1 MSRYTLKERFIQIL
15 LLIVIIHSMNPTIF
29 APSLHRLDADAKP
42 LGDLLLGPIPSDA
55 QPLIPRWKLEAF
67 EQIHDRIGV
76 KVATGG
82 VGDASLIELG
92 SDFASSVLL
101 SEFIDLGDKGRINHR
116 RFVTRARQ
124 PHHAR
129 EDGTR
134 FEPNEQGHAIRV
146 SS

>member
-1 MSRYTLKERFIQIL
+1 MLANSSTESFHEHYMDIT
-15 LLIVIIHSMNPTIF
+15 T
-29 APSLHRLDADAKP
+29 DAKP

-76 KVATGG
+76 KVTTGG
-82 VGDASLIELG
+82 VGDAGLIELG

-101 SEFIDLGDKGRINHR
+101 GEGIDLGDEGRLNHR
-116 RFVTRARQ
+116 CFVPRARQ
-124 PHHAR
+124 PHHAS